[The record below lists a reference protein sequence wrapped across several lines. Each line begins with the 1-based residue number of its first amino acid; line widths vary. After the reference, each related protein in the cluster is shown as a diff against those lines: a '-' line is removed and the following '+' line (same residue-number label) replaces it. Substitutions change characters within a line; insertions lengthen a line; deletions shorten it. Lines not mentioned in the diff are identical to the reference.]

1 MTRVLRF
8 VCLVLSIGLL
18 AAGYFINGLVWPAV
32 AILIFGILW
41 SVGLVLRWDWVS
53 LLGLFAAFGVAA
65 VGLVLDLSNVFLI
78 SGALF
83 AFLTWDLDGFYFR
96 ILKASPEDNTSSLE
110 KNHLVRLALP
120 VLVGAF
126 LSAFALTVHLRT
138 SFEWLV
144 ILVFF
149 LFWGIGRMVARLLVR
164 Q

>member
-18 AAGYFINGLVWPAV
+18 AAGYFINGLVWPV
-32 AILIFGILW
+32 VGIFILGILW

-53 LLGLFAAFGVAA
+53 LLGLFGAFGVA
-65 VGLVLDLSNVFLI
+65 VFGLILDLSDVFLI

-96 ILKASPEDNTSSLE
+96 LLKASPEDHISSLE

-120 VLVGAF
+120 VMGGVF
-126 LSAFALTVHLRT
+126 LSAFALTVHLRA

-144 ILVFF
+144 ILMFF
-149 LFWGIGRMVARLLVR
+149 LFWGFGRMVARLLIR
-164 Q
+164 